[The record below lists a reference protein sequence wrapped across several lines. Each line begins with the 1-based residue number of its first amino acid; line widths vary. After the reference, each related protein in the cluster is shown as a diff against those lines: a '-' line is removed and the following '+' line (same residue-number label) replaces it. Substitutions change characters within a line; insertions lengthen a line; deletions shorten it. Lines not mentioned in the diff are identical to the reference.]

1 MSPQQQKKPVQ
12 SPQSGWVACAN
23 IAKVFNLIVP
33 VLMSII
39 LTITIIVLA
48 VQKNTKNIKFLAT
61 LLGIFI
67 FVILVVIW
75 LSNHF
80 PMVMCVLFLLNI
92 LFIIF
97 SIILLSKK

>member
-1 MSPQQQKKPVQ
+1 MSPPQQQKKPGQ
-12 SPQSGWVACAN
+12 SLPQQQKKPGPQSGWVTCAN

-80 PMVMCVLFLLNI
+80 R
-92 LFIIF
+92 
-97 SIILLSKK
+97 SREY